1 MDNET
6 ILNETELNEA
16 EATVEKAANGIR
28 EDFAERY
35 QSAQK
40 ACKTTLERLTRD
52 LRESNGNPYIR
63 STSTFR
69 YDIYRTATPT
79 PSTPSCSSRPTAAR
93 SARCCWRPRCSP
105 RRTLPSSRIS
115 ESDLQTG
122 GKISLQKGVFPP
134 FYFI

>member
-40 ACKTTLERLTRD
+40 ACKTTLERLARD

-69 YDIYRTATPT
+69 YDIYRTANDADPIDTFVFEKT
-79 PSTPSCSSRPTAAR
+79 NGCSLRALLLAA
-93 SARCCWRPRCSP
+93 SLLAAANIAIKSHF
-105 RRTLPSSRIS
+105 
-115 ESDLQTG
+115 
-122 GKISLQKGVFPP
+122 GK
-134 FYFI
+134 